1 MLRPR
6 RRRLRSWRTGGW
18 FPTRWIDSMTGAT
31 ARCRRPASG
40 GEARR
45 ACAVEAARG
54 RGAGV
59 GRGLG
64 RASVGDRGAIRAR
77 PRGAI
82 VGLGPHSV
90 KIGSVAYPYRP
101 IVLNILGHYSCYYIQ
116 CFECHNPHGHIP
128 LLSQKGKKKEKT
140 WPHS

>member
-1 MLRPR
+1 VAGERGRGLVAGGR
-6 RRRLRSWRTGGW
+6 RAGQE
-18 FPTRWIDSMTGAT
+18 

-40 GEARR
+40 DEARR

-82 VGLGPHSV
+82 VGLG
-90 KIGSVAYPYRP
+90 R
-101 IVLNILGHYSCYYIQ
+101 IQ
-116 CFECHNPHGHIP
+116 
-128 LLSQKGKKKEKT
+128 
-140 WPHS
+140 